1 LSLALNNTFRTFIAL
16 YSLVVLKVQLNNHFL
31 QAQSLSSQAEK
42 RGRAFDKTID
52 EWKRRVADLQAEV
65 ENSQRE
71 SRSNAA
77 EVYKLRTQMEEQN
90 DAMEGI
96 RRENKNLSGNGRVI
110 STSSAAYQLKESEI
124 ILIFIQQIKLGFVYL
139 TIHKQDIMCALSNLD
154 YLPVLYDET
163 MGKVG

>member
-1 LSLALNNTFRTFIAL
+1 M
-16 YSLVVLKVQLNNHFL
+16 LKVQLNNHFP

-110 STSSAAYQLKESEI
+110 STSPVCLSVERVSYSN
-124 ILIFIQQIKLGFVYL
+124 FY
-139 TIHKQDIMCALSNLD
+139 TTKQTRFCLFNNS
-154 YLPVLYDET
+154 
-163 MGKVG
+163 